1 MYQTHDGAVP
11 HMMFLD
17 QIMVL
22 DLINMWNFTLDIIIS
37 LRLSKN
43 QKNLKNVPNNPEKPR
58 KPSKTQ
64 KIAAR
69 VAENSKGDRR
79 CLEEICAR

>member
-1 MYQTHDGAVP
+1 MYQTNDGAVP

-43 QKNLKNVPNNPEKPR
+43 KKNLKNVPNNAEKPR
-58 KPSKTQ
+58 NLQ
-64 KIAAR
+64 KH
-69 VAENSKGDRR
+69 KK
-79 CLEEICAR
+79 

>member
-1 MYQTHDGAVP
+1 
-11 HMMFLD
+11 MMFLD

-43 QKNLKNVPNNPEKPR
+43 KKNLKNVPNNPEKPR
-58 KPSKTQ
+58 NLQ
-64 KIAAR
+64 KH
-69 VAENSKGDRR
+69 KK
-79 CLEEICAR
+79 